1 VKQEIIEIINA
12 LNVGIDLNDP
22 DLNIADDMDSMD
34 IIALIAELEDHFG
47 ITISMREKTEANFRN
62 VDTLAVMVER
72 LR

>member
-1 VKQEIIEIINA
+1 MKQEIIEIINA

>member
-1 VKQEIIEIINA
+1 MKQEIIGIINA

-62 VDTLAVMVER
+62 VDTLAVMVEK

>member
-1 VKQEIIEIINA
+1 MKQEIIEIINA

-62 VDTLAVMVER
+62 VDTLAVMVEK